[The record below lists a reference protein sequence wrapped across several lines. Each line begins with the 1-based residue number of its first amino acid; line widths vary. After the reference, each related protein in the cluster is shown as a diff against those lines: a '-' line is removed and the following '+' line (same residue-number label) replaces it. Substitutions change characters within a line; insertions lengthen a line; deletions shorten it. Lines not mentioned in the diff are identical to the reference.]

1 MFLWF
6 LGWRYNSLLV
16 DRVLR
21 ILSLVVL
28 TVMEG
33 IRCLVEEVRHN
44 REWVSMSA
52 EMANYDSF
60 RIFGRNARLCQVTF
74 YINLPPQRM
83 MSYNLMGEPLCSSS
97 YGQATRQPYRQ
108 ALGQFSS
115 SHGQWPTG
123 LNPMRF

>member
-52 EMANYDSF
+52 EMANDDSF
-60 RIFGRNARLCQVTF
+60 RIFGKNANPCQVTF
-74 YINLPPQRM
+74 YINLAPQHM
-83 MSYNLMGEPLCSSS
+83 MSYSLTGGILHCLCSSA
-97 YGQATRQPYRQ
+97 GQATRQRYHQ
-108 ALGQFSS
+108 ALGQSSS
-115 SHGQWPTG
+115 SHG
-123 LNPMRF
+123 